1 MGRRLGMRQSAAVV
15 RIGYSLGANHEL
27 GLTLKQRG
35 IWNQAFCI
43 DAVEAGL
50 APGSILRPI

>member
-1 MGRRLGMRQSAAVV
+1 MRQSAAVV